1 MRKKLRRWEV
11 LRLKASPA
19 RFLGLVDAPDEQSA
33 RKQAIKTF
41 AVRPEDEKSLLV
53 RPYQFAHGDA

>member
-19 RFLGLVDAPDEQSA
+19 QFLGLVDAPDEQGA
-33 RKQAIKTF
+33 RKQAIKAF
-41 AVRPEDEKSLLV
+41 AVRPEHEKSLLV